1 MAAQRN
7 MPKPS
12 PNLQDHWESLYKAKN
27 HSQISW
33 HQNRATMSLDWIIEH
48 TNQNDE
54 IIDVGS
60 GVSILI
66 DNLIEVGYSNL
77 SAVELSESAI
87 GVTQRR
93 LGSKQSLVEFY
104 CQNILDFE
112 TVQRFDLWHDRAVF
126 HFLTRESEK
135 KKYIRKLNTHL
146 KTGGYFLL
154 ATFALDGPSICSNL
168 DVAPYDEKTISA
180 LLADNF
186 RMIKAASEDHIT
198 PTGKLQKFNYFLV
211 QKISTAS
218 KKNEVI

>member
-33 HQNRATMSLDWIIEH
+33 HQNRTTMSLDWIIEH

-180 LLADNF
+180 LLADDF